1 MEFEKIDILDL
12 LPQRPPFV
20 LIDRLVHFDEHR
32 TVTRF
37 TVPEGTSSVRRD
49 ACRPPG

>member
-20 LIDRLVHFDEHR
+20 LIDRLVHFDEHWH
-32 TVTRF
+32 
-37 TVPEGTSSVRRD
+37 GD
-49 ACRPPG
+49 ALYRPRGAPLL

>member
-20 LIDRLVHFDEHR
+20 LIDRLVHFDEHC

>member
-20 LIDRLVHFDEHR
+20 LIDRLVHFDEHC
-32 TVTRF
+32 TVSALPSPR
-37 TVPEGTSSVRRD
+37 GTSSVRRD